1 MARTVIVVNPRSGG
15 GRTGARLDE
24 LRSLAGS
31 VFGDVELR
39 LTGALGDGA
48 HQAEAAARAGAERV
62 IACGGDGTAS
72 EVVDGLLRV
81 PGARPVFGLLPAGT
95 GSDLAR
101 TLGMPSAWPA
111 ALRALADAPPR
122 PADALRTT
130 FTARDGT
137 KIVRHGVNVVGV
149 GLAGDIVR
157 RVNASGKRFGGTVTF
172 LGATVAALLQWR
184 APVARVAWT
193 DPEGFDRVWAGRL
206 ANVFVANG
214 RYCGSGMCVDP
225 AGTMD
230 DGVLGVTIVPELPL
244 LRSLRELPRLYDGTL
259 VDSTAIVTG
268 RATRLR
274 VWADSGGWIPG
285 DLDGEGPGGTPVEV
299 EVAPGVLRVAAPWA
313 TPLRSA

>member
-24 LRSLAGS
+24 LRALATP
-31 VFGDVELR
+31 VLGDVEVWP
-39 LTGALGDGA
+39 TGALGDGSR
-48 HQAEAAARAGAERV
+48 QAEAAARAGAEVV

-81 PGARPVFGLLPAGT
+81 AGPRPVLGLLPAGT

-101 TLGMPSAWPA
+101 TLGMPSGWPE
-111 ALRALADAPPR
+111 ALRAIAAAAPR
-122 PADALRTT
+122 PTDAIRAT

-137 KIVRHGVNVVGV
+137 KVVRHGINVVGV

-157 RVNASGKRFGGTVTF
+157 RVNASGKRLGGTLTF
-172 LGATVAALLQWR
+172 LGATVTSLLRWR

-206 ANVFVANG
+206 MNVFVANG

-230 DGVLGVTIVPELPL
+230 DGVLGVAIVPELPR
-244 LRSLRELPRLYDGTL
+244 LRALRELPRLYDGTL
-259 VDSTAIVTG
+259 VESDALVTG

-274 VWADSGGWIPG
+274 VWADGGGWIPG

-299 EVAPGVLRVAAPWA
+299 EVVPGVLRVVAPWA
-313 TPLRSA
+313 PPLRAA